1 MNGDLELLLKLQNID
16 YDLGELE
23 RSKEYIPDMMENL
36 KREISD
42 SEEKL
47 NEITEALSNANLEQK
62 EVDLELKGKQEKL
75 KKLQQR
81 MMDIKTNKEYDALVS
96 EIDQIKEYISE
107 KETRAVE
114 LLEAIEQF
122 EKDLEGLDDQ
132 TTNIKKINNV
142 QINSL
147 QEQIDSVGTKI
158 KSRQKERGEL
168 VTQVDKRVMMT
179 YDRIRKGKGGA
190 AVVAVK
196 KRACGACYK
205 ALPPQ
210 RIQEI
215 KLRERIITCDSCGR
229 MLIWTED
236 SKINKG
242 KVL

>member
-36 KREISD
+36 RREIDD
-42 SEEKL
+42 SEEKY
-47 NEITEALSNANLEQK
+47 EKTTEALESSRLEQK
-62 EVDLELKGKQEKL
+62 DVDLQLQTNQEKL

-96 EIDQIKEYISE
+96 EIDQIKENISSL
-107 KETRAVE
+107 ETRAVE
-114 LLEAIEQF
+114 LMEAIEEY
-122 EKDLEGLDDQ
+122 EKDLEGLNGQ
-132 TTNIKKINNV
+132 VSNVKKINTA
-142 QINSL
+142 QLNSL

-158 KSRQKERGEL
+158 QSKEKEREEL
-168 VTQVDKRVMMT
+168 VSQVSKRVIMA

-210 RIQEI
+210 KIQEI
-215 KLRERIITCDSCGR
+215 KLAERIITCDSCGR
-229 MLIWTED
+229 MLIWTAN
-236 SKINKG
+236 SGN
-242 KVL
+242 

>member
-36 KREISD
+36 KREIDD
-42 SEEKL
+42 SEGKHKMT
-47 NEITEALSNANLEQK
+47 TEALETARLEQK
-62 EVDLELKGKQEKL
+62 DVDLQLQEGQAKL

-96 EIDQIKEYISE
+96 EIDQIKENISE
-107 KETRAVE
+107 LETRAVE
-114 LLEAIEQF
+114 LLEAIEQY
-122 EKDLEGLDDQ
+122 EKELEGLNGQ
-132 TTNIKKINNV
+132 VSNIKKINS
-142 QINSL
+142 QQLSSL

-158 KSRQKERGEL
+158 QSKEKERQEL
-168 VTQVDKRVMMT
+168 VSQVSKRVIMT

-210 RIQEI
+210 KIQEI
-215 KLRERIITCDSCGR
+215 KLAERIITCDSCGR
-229 MLIWTED
+229 MLIWTPD
-236 SKINKG
+236 SNN
-242 KVL
+242 